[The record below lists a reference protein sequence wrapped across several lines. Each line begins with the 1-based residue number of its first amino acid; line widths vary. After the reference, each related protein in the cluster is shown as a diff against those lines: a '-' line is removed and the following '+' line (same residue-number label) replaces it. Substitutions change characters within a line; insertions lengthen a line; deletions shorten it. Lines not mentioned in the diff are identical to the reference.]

1 MLLAVAIAVGALV
14 SATYLSD
21 LSRNSSTLPPG
32 CTKPAGGFLIIA
44 GDSPGNVGYNDSEGH
59 GAPTNPWPIITV
71 QKGTTVNITV
81 CNTDRQAH
89 GFNISHYYDSS
100 IVTVAPGQ
108 VLRVSFVANETGN
121 FEIYCSIFCTIH
133 PFMQN
138 GLLRVS

>member
-1 MLLAVAIAVGALV
+1 MLLAAVIAVGALV

-32 CTKPAGGFLIIA
+32 CAKPAGGFLIIA

-100 IVTVAPGQ
+100 IETVAPGQ
-108 VLRVSFVANETGN
+108 VIRVQFVADEAGT
-121 FEIYCSIFCTIH
+121 FRIYCAIFCTIH
-133 PFMQN
+133 VFMQS
-138 GLLRVS
+138 GELIVE